1 MLASWR
7 RVDRPGINVMVAM
20 CRALVVAFL
29 LFAPFAGR
37 AVAGCSASHVADA
50 PLTFDDGF
58 IFVPLAMN
66 GTTGNFLLDSGSAET
81 LVDSV
86 YAGRAT
92 VGLDRHAGTFT
103 YRGAGNKETL
113 PAFHGHVR
121 MTEFGILHFQDWEY
135 AILDLSW
142 LATGRVK
149 ADGILGMDF
158 LHYFDV
164 AIDFQKRTVSLYRLS
179 DCKDIAPPWKGDYD
193 SIPLKHTPSHNVTL
207 PVFVDDALLDMTF
220 DTGAGSGV
228 LLTRDAAARAGA
240 DEAALARDAAG
251 HSLGIGGEF
260 HVVRHRF
267 ASFLLGS
274 AVYKDHVLAV
284 ENERSEVGETDGLIG
299 LGPLD
304 AQRIWIS
311 FATST
316 LFVQRASQAK

>member
-1 MLASWR
+1 M
-7 RVDRPGINVMVAM
+7 DVMGVT
-20 CRALVVAFL
+20 CRAFL
-29 LFAPFAGR
+29 LGLLLAVPLAGS
-37 AVAGCSASHVADA
+37 ALAGCAASHVADA

-58 IFVPLAMN
+58 IFVPVTMN
-66 GTTGNFLLDSGSAET
+66 GATGHFLLDSGSAET
-81 LVDSV
+81 LVDSA
-86 YAGRAT
+86 YASRAG
-92 VGLDRHAGTFT
+92 VGMDRRAGTFI

-113 PAFHGHVR
+113 PGFHGHVR
-121 MTEFGILHFQDWEY
+121 MTEFGSLHFQDWEY

-142 LATGRVK
+142 QSTAGGRT
-149 ADGILGMDF
+149 DGILGMDF

-164 AIDFQKRTVSLYRLS
+164 AIDFQKRIVSLYRLS

-193 SIPLKHTPSHNVTL
+193 AIPLKHTPDHNLTL
-207 PVFVDDALLDMTF
+207 PVFVDNTLLDMMF

-228 LLTRDAAARAGA
+228 MLTRDAAARAGA
-240 DEAALARDAAG
+240 DGAALARDVAG
-251 HSLGIGGEF
+251 HSQGVGGEF

-284 ENERSEVGETDGLIG
+284 ENERSDAGETDGLIG

-311 FATST
+311 FATNT